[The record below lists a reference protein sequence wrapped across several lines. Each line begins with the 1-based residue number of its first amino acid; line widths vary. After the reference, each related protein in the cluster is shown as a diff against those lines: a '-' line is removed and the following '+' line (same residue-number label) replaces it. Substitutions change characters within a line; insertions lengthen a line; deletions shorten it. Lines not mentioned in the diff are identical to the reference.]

1 MKNYQYYEHANQNS
15 TVVGF
20 RVSDLEL
27 KKLRDTKD
35 TLVKLGIKGT
45 TSDTLRVILNS
56 FNLESWKQQTQQSIV
71 KTEVYPKSRTVFL
84 MS

>member
-1 MKNYQYYEHANQNS
+1 MKNYQYFAYTNQSS

-27 KKLRDTKD
+27 KKLSETKD

-56 FNLESWKQQTQQSIV
+56 FNHESWNQHTQLLIS
-71 KTEVYPKSRTVFL
+71 KT
-84 MS
+84 

>member
-1 MKNYQYYEHANQNS
+1 MNNYQYYVQSNQSS

-27 KKLRDTKD
+27 KKLRDTKE

-71 KTEVYPKSRTVFL
+71 KT
-84 MS
+84 

>member
-1 MKNYQYYEHANQNS
+1 MKNYQYFSHVNQSS

-27 KKLRDTKD
+27 KKLRETKD

-56 FNLESWKQQTQQSIV
+56 FNLESWKQQTQQSIT
-71 KTEVYPKSRTVFL
+71 KTYNHHLKCKQIQ
-84 MS
+84 

>member
-1 MKNYQYYEHANQNS
+1 MKNYQYYAYTNQSS

-27 KKLRDTKD
+27 KKLRETKD

-45 TSDTLRVILNS
+45 TSDTHRVILNS
-56 FNLESWKQQTQQSIV
+56 FNLESWKQQTQQSFA
-71 KTEVYPKSRTVFL
+71 KS
-84 MS
+84 

>member
-1 MKNYQYYEHANQNS
+1 MNNYQYYVQSNQSS

-27 KKLRDTKD
+27 KKLSETKD

-56 FNLESWKQQTQQSIV
+56 FNLESWKQQTQQLIT
-71 KTEVYPKSRTVFL
+71 KT
-84 MS
+84 

>member
-1 MKNYQYYEHANQNS
+1 MNNYQYFSNVNQSS

-20 RVSDLEL
+20 RVSDSEL
-27 KKLRDTKD
+27 NKLRDTKE

-56 FNLESWKQQTQQSIV
+56 FNLESWKQQTQQLIT
-71 KTEVYPKSRTVFL
+71 KT
-84 MS
+84 

>member
-1 MKNYQYYEHANQNS
+1 MKNYQNYAHQNQSS

-27 KKLRDTKD
+27 KKLRDTKE

-56 FNLESWKQQTQQSIV
+56 FNLESWKQQTQQLIT
-71 KTEVYPKSRTVFL
+71 KR
-84 MS
+84 

>member
-1 MKNYQYYEHANQNS
+1 MKNFQYYAHLNQSS

-27 KKLRDTKD
+27 KKLRDTKE
-35 TLVKLGIKGT
+35 TLVTLGIKGT

-56 FNLESWKQQTQQSIV
+56 FNLESWKQQTQQLIT
-71 KTEVYPKSRTVFL
+71 KT
-84 MS
+84 

>member
-1 MKNYQYYEHANQNS
+1 MNNYQYFSHVNQSS

-27 KKLRDTKD
+27 KKLRDTKE
-35 TLVKLGIKGT
+35 TLVKLGSKGT

-56 FNLESWKQQTQQSIV
+56 FNLESWKQQTQQSFA
-71 KTEVYPKSRTVFL
+71 KS
-84 MS
+84 

>member
-1 MKNYQYYEHANQNS
+1 MNNYQYFSHVNQSS

-20 RVSDLEL
+20 RVSDSDL
-27 KKLRDTKD
+27 KKLRDTKE

-56 FNLESWKQQTQQSIV
+56 FNLESWKQQTQQLIT
-71 KTEVYPKSRTVFL
+71 KT
-84 MS
+84 

>member
-1 MKNYQYYEHANQNS
+1 MNNYQYFSHVNQGS

-20 RVSDLEL
+20 RVSDSEL
-27 KKLRDTKD
+27 KKLRDTKE

-56 FNLESWKQQTQQSIV
+56 FNLESWKQQTQQLIT
-71 KTEVYPKSRTVFL
+71 KT
-84 MS
+84 

>member
-1 MKNYQYYEHANQNS
+1 MKNYQYFSHVNQSS

-27 KKLRDTKD
+27 KKLRETRD

-56 FNLESWKQQTQQSIV
+56 FNLESWNSKHNNRLQNLRIIISNAS
-71 KTEVYPKSRTVFL
+71 KYNKN
-84 MS
+84 

>member
-1 MKNYQYYEHANQNS
+1 MKNYQYYTHTNQSS

-27 KKLRDTKD
+27 KKLRDTKE

-56 FNLESWKQQTQQSIV
+56 FNLESWKQQTQQSFA
-71 KTEVYPKSRTVFL
+71 KS
-84 MS
+84 

>member
-1 MKNYQYYEHANQNS
+1 MKNYQYYVHANQSS

-27 KKLRDTKD
+27 KKLRDTKE
-35 TLVKLGIKGT
+35 TLVNLGIKGT

-56 FNLESWKQQTQQSIV
+56 FNLESWKQQTQQLIT
-71 KTEVYPKSRTVFL
+71 KT
-84 MS
+84 

>member
-1 MKNYQYYEHANQNS
+1 MKNYQYYVHANQSS

-20 RVSDLEL
+20 RVSDSEL
-27 KKLRDTKD
+27 KKLRETKD

-56 FNLESWKQQTQQSIV
+56 FKNPQFQ
-71 KTEVYPKSRTVFL
+71 L
-84 MS
+84 MDIYGLKA

>member
-1 MKNYQYYEHANQNS
+1 MKNYQYFGHVNQSS

-27 KKLRDTKD
+27 KKLSETKD

-56 FNLESWKQQTQQSIV
+56 FNLESWKQQTHQLI
-71 KTEVYPKSRTVFL
+71 TKS
-84 MS
+84 

>member
-1 MKNYQYYEHANQNS
+1 MKNYQYYTHTNQSS

-27 KKLRDTKD
+27 KKLRDTKE

-56 FNLESWKQQTQQSIV
+56 FNLESWKQQTQQLI
-71 KTEVYPKSRTVFL
+71 TKS
-84 MS
+84 

>member
-1 MKNYQYYEHANQNS
+1 MKNFQYYAHLNQSS

-27 KKLRDTKD
+27 KKLRDTKE

-56 FNLESWKQQTQQSIV
+56 FNLESWKQQTQQLIT
-71 KTEVYPKSRTVFL
+71 KT
-84 MS
+84 

>member
-1 MKNYQYYEHANQNS
+1 MNNYQYFSHVNQSS

-20 RVSDLEL
+20 RVSDSEL
-27 KKLRDTKD
+27 KKLRDTKE

-56 FNLESWKQQTQQSIV
+56 FNLESWKQQTQQLI
-71 KTEVYPKSRTVFL
+71 TKS
-84 MS
+84 

>member
-1 MKNYQYYEHANQNS
+1 MNNYQYFSHANQSS

-27 KKLRDTKD
+27 KKLRDTKE

-56 FNLESWKQQTQQSIV
+56 FNLESWKQQTQQSFA
-71 KTEVYPKSRTVFL
+71 KS
-84 MS
+84 

>member
-1 MKNYQYYEHANQNS
+1 MKNYKNIGNGYQSS

-20 RVSDLEL
+20 RVSDSEL

-71 KTEVYPKSRTVFL
+71 KT
-84 MS
+84 

>member
-1 MKNYQYYEHANQNS
+1 MNNYQYFSHVNQSS

-20 RVSDLEL
+20 RVSDSEL
-27 KKLRDTKD
+27 KKFRDTKD

-56 FNLESWKQQTQQSIV
+56 FHLESWKQQTQQSFA
-71 KTEVYPKSRTVFL
+71 KS
-84 MS
+84 

>member
-1 MKNYQYYEHANQNS
+1 MKNCQYYAHQNQSS

-56 FNLESWKQQTQQSIV
+56 FNLESWKQQTQQLIT
-71 KTEVYPKSRTVFL
+71 KT
-84 MS
+84 

>member
-1 MKNYQYYEHANQNS
+1 MKNYQYYVQSYQSS

-20 RVSDLEL
+20 RVSDSEL
-27 KKLRDTKD
+27 KKLRDTKE

-56 FNLESWKQQTQQSIV
+56 FNLESWKQQTQQLIT
-71 KTEVYPKSRTVFL
+71 KT
-84 MS
+84 

>member
-1 MKNYQYYEHANQNS
+1 MNNYQYFSHVNQSS

-20 RVSDLEL
+20 RVSDSEL

-45 TSDTLRVILNS
+45 TSATLRVILNS
-56 FNLESWKQQTQQSIV
+56 FNLESWKQQTQQSFA
-71 KTEVYPKSRTVFL
+71 KS
-84 MS
+84 

>member
-1 MKNYQYYEHANQNS
+1 MKNFQYYAHLNQSS

-27 KKLRDTKD
+27 KKLRDTKE

-45 TSDTLRVILNS
+45 TSATLRVILNS
-56 FNLESWKQQTQQSIV
+56 FNLESWIQQTQQLIT
-71 KTEVYPKSRTVFL
+71 KR
-84 MS
+84 

>member
-1 MKNYQYYEHANQNS
+1 MNNYQYFSHVNQSS

-27 KKLRDTKD
+27 KKLRDTKE

-56 FNLESWKQQTQQSIV
+56 FNLDSWKQQTQQLI
-71 KTEVYPKSRTVFL
+71 TKS
-84 MS
+84 

>member
-1 MKNYQYYEHANQNS
+1 MKNYQYFAHVYQSS

-27 KKLRDTKD
+27 KKLRETKD

-56 FNLESWKQQTQQSIV
+56 FNLESWKQQTQQSFA
-71 KTEVYPKSRTVFL
+71 KS
-84 MS
+84 

>member
-1 MKNYQYYEHANQNS
+1 MKNYQYYVHANQSS

-27 KKLRDTKD
+27 KKLRDTKE
-35 TLVKLGIKGT
+35 TLVKLVIKGT

-56 FNLESWKQQTQQSIV
+56 FNLESWKQQTQQLIT
-71 KTEVYPKSRTVFL
+71 KT
-84 MS
+84 

>member
-1 MKNYQYYEHANQNS
+1 MKNYQYFSHVNQSS

-20 RVSDLEL
+20 RVSDSEL
-27 KKLRDTKD
+27 KKLRDTKE

-45 TSDTLRVILNS
+45 TSDTLIVILNS

-71 KTEVYPKSRTVFL
+71 KT
-84 MS
+84 

>member
-1 MKNYQYYEHANQNS
+1 MKNYQYFIHVNQSS

-27 KKLRDTKD
+27 KKLRDTKE

-56 FNLESWKQQTQQSIV
+56 FNLESWKQQTQQLIT
-71 KTEVYPKSRTVFL
+71 KT
-84 MS
+84 

>member
-1 MKNYQYYEHANQNS
+1 MKNYQYFGHVNQSS

-20 RVSDLEL
+20 RVSDSEL

-35 TLVKLGIKGT
+35 TLVKLGVKGT

-56 FNLESWKQQTQQSIV
+56 FNLESWKQQTQQSFA
-71 KTEVYPKSRTVFL
+71 KS
-84 MS
+84 

>member
-1 MKNYQYYEHANQNS
+1 MKNYQYYAHANQSS

-27 KKLRDTKD
+27 KKLRDTKE

-56 FNLESWKQQTQQSIV
+56 FNLESWKQQSIAV
-71 KTEVYPKSRTVFL
+71 QASAYTSL
-84 MS
+84 N

>member
-1 MKNYQYYEHANQNS
+1 MNNYQYFSHVNQSS

-20 RVSDLEL
+20 RVSDSEL
-27 KKLRDTKD
+27 KKLRDTKE

-56 FNLESWKQQTQQSIV
+56 FNLESWKRRTQQLIT
-71 KTEVYPKSRTVFL
+71 KT
-84 MS
+84 

>member
-1 MKNYQYYEHANQNS
+1 MNNYQYYVQSNQSS

-27 KKLRDTKD
+27 KKLRETKD

-56 FNLESWKQQTQQSIV
+56 FNLESWKQQTQQSFA
-71 KTEVYPKSRTVFL
+71 KS
-84 MS
+84 

>member
-1 MKNYQYYEHANQNS
+1 MKNYQYYAHANQSS

-20 RVSDLEL
+20 RVSNLEL
-27 KKLRDTKD
+27 KKLRDSKE

-56 FNLESWKQQTQQSIV
+56 FNLESWKQQTQQLIT
-71 KTEVYPKSRTVFL
+71 KR
-84 MS
+84 